1 MTRLS
6 NDKQRRAI
14 REFLPMYRP
23 WTHCEDRSMFDPD
36 FIELCEHDVER
47 DECAVCAER
56 EEEGELAPDLD
67 ASVEIEAHLAGV
79 PFN

>member
-1 MTRLS
+1 V
-6 NDKQRRAI
+6 
-14 REFLPMYRP
+14 
-23 WTHCEDRSMFDPD
+23 FDPD
-36 FIELCEHDVER
+36 YIELCEHGVER

-56 EEEGELAPDLD
+56 DLLEDLAPDLD